1 MEVTGV
7 VIHTDLQ
14 KGVSKAGR
22 EWQKKNFVLE
32 IIEGVTVKRLAFE
45 IFGDER
51 IEANPFSEGQN
62 VTVQFDIESTEW
74 NGRWF
79 TTLKAWR
86 VSKFDTTTTSPSIS
100 AAKTAMKNSAAST
113 FPTML
118 PSSKA
123 DELPF

>member
-1 MEVTGV
+1 MEVTGM

-32 IIEGVTVKRLAFE
+32 IMEGVTVKRLAFE

-51 IEANPFSEGQN
+51 IEANPFRKGQT

-86 VSKFDTTTTSPSIS
+86 VSKFDTTTTSSSIS
-100 AAKTAMKNSAAST
+100 AAETAMKNSAVS
-113 FPTML
+113 ML
-118 PSSKA
+118 PSSEA